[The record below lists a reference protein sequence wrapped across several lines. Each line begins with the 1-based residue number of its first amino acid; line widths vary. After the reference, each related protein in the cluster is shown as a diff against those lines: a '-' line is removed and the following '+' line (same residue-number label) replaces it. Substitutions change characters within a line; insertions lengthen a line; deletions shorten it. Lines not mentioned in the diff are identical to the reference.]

1 MCLQTKP
8 LSEFYTDKRAK
19 DGRQARCKPCHTR
32 VAIKT
37 RDRKK
42 QAKHQQD
49 YQARNRGKWKT
60 LPLGTTK
67 VCTGINTGGGCQH
80 EDGPEL
86 YATTEFFH
94 EKAKCKY
101 GLDPRCK
108 ACRRTE
114 RK

>member
-32 VAIKT
+32 VATKT
-37 RDRKK
+37 RDTKK
-42 QAKHQQD
+42 MAQHQQE
-49 YQARNRGKWKT
+49 YQSRNRGKWKT
-60 LPLGTTK
+60 LPPGTTK
-67 VCTGINTGGGCQH
+67 DCSAGDNCRH
-80 EDGPEL
+80 EDGPDL
-86 YATTEFFH
+86 PATTEFFN

-101 GLDPRCK
+101 GLEPRCK
-108 ACRRTE
+108 ACRSTK